1 MRFPVTGWR
10 FKVTMPVPLLNGKQV
25 ERLPSRAREVVEYR
39 KSRLSPNHIQDCPL
53 ARLARLRLAASN
65 RCLRT
70 TEST

>member
-39 KSRLSPNHIQDCPL
+39 
-53 ARLARLRLAASN
+53 
-65 RCLRT
+65 
-70 TEST
+70 